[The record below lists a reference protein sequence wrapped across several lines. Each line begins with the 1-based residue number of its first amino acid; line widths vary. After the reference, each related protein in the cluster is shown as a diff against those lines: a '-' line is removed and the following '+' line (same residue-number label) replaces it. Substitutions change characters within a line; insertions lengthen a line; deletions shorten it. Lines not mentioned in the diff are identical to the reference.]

1 MEQELY
7 EVLSTAWGESL
18 PLDLASV
25 VAYKMTRATIKKGAI
40 ILRPGEI
47 NQRLYFIQRGLMRA
61 YCVKDGVEKTRWI
74 KAEGEFV
81 VSISSFWTQSLS
93 IEYLHAIEDTDV
105 FSISHA
111 EFWGICRKHVEFA
124 FIGLVHLSRVL
135 VEWDI
140 HLGTV
145 LDLDV
150 TERFEWFMEQHGHL
164 MNRVPGV
171 PGKYI
176 ASFLGM
182 TPETFSKVKAKYFKM
197 SAA

>member
-18 PLDLASV
+18 PLELASV

-47 NQRLYFIQRGLMRA
+47 NQRLYFIQRGMMRA

-74 KAEGEFV
+74 KAESEFV
-81 VSISSFWTQSLS
+81 VSISSFWTQSPS
-93 IEYLHAIEDTDV
+93 VEYIHAIEDTDV
-105 FSISHA
+105 FSISHV

-150 TERFEWFMEQHGHL
+150 TERFEWFVEQHGQL
-164 MNRVPGV
+164 LNRVPGV
-171 PGKYI
+171 PGKHI

-197 SAA
+197 TAG